1 VRERG
6 GGEGE
11 GREGG
16 REGEEHRQESKEG
29 RIGERSTRKE
39 DPPLRMFDPYQCEWV
54 GVGVKCGCGCVRASS
69 LSPLALSPSL
79 TVLFSF
85 TSLLRL
91 LSLLTEER

>member
-16 REGEEHRQESKEG
+16 REREEHRQESKEG

-39 DPPLRMFDPYQCEWV
+39 DPPCGCSIRTSVCVWVWVLNV
-54 GVGVKCGCGCVRASS
+54 GVGACVLAHSL
-69 LSPLALSPSL
+69 LSPFLPPLPSSSHL
-79 TVLFSF
+79 PACFASYPY
-85 TSLLRL
+85 
-91 LSLLTEER
+91 